1 MTEAVYLAAGAVLFA
16 LGAFHAF
23 AQRDRVRKVVAVNVM
38 GNGAFLVLL
47 TRAFSAADEAAGP
60 DPVPH
65 ALVLTGIVVAAAA
78 TGLALSLVRRLDE
91 EDES

>member
-1 MTEAVYLAAGAVLFA
+1 MTETLYLTAGAVLFA

-23 AQRDRVRKVVAVNVM
+23 WQPERVRKVIAVNVM

-47 TRAFSAADEAAGP
+47 TRAWSAAGDGSGP

-78 TGLALSLVRRLDE
+78 TGLALTLARRLDG
-91 EDES
+91 EDTS